1 MAQKREQIKPHEGDA
16 RYVRRDAQGR
26 FTEDQVDKGR
36 SLTQDRRQPAKR
48 TVPPGEGDKGDQARR

>member
-1 MAQKREQIKPHEGDA
+1 MAQKREQIQPHEDDT
-16 RYVRRDAQGR
+16 RYVRRDEQGH

-36 SLTQDRRQPAKR
+36 SLAQDRRQPAKR